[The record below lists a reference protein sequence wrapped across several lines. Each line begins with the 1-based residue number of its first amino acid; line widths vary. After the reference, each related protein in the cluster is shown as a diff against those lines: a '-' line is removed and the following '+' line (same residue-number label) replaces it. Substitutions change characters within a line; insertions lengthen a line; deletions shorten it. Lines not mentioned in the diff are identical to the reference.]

1 MSVSVFHFCVSI
13 KRYFHHYIN
22 SEFKGVFRFGYLVWL
37 WIYFLCIHISNSE
50 IKWPFRYFG
59 NDFRK
64 LIFGSL
70 TFDFRRTFSASLFSV
85 KQIFASKI
93 RIHFPESEISMM
105 LNWWL
110 VKFVFKVE
118 TREGSQNFRFRSI
131 TQSLFHF
138 QIRIDQPISGNPK
151 RKTRIFISYSDWWKF
166 LWFLFQKIIII
177 IIKSIA

>member
-1 MSVSVFHFCVSI
+1 MSVSVLHFCVSI

-70 TFDFRRTFSASLFSV
+70 TFDFRRIFRRLFFRWSKFSLRKSGF
-85 KQIFASKI
+85 IF
-93 RIHFPESEISMM
+93 RR
-105 LNWWL
+105 
-110 VKFVFKVE
+110 V
-118 TREGSQNFRFRSI
+118 RFRDDVKLVTRKVCIQSWDAGRKSELQIQIDHSI
-131 TQSLFHF
+131 LIPF
-138 QIRIDQPISGNPK
+138 
-151 RKTRIFISYSDWWKF
+151 SD
-166 LWFLFQKIIII
+166 
-177 IIKSIA
+177 